1 MKTQYTMKAF
11 MCVAI
16 VLAFS
21 QFTCAQSLISR
32 TGHVRVQSTTRFL
45 DVVANNYQVAGSLD
59 MEGKKLEFT
68 CLTRS
73 FDFDLGVA
81 NQLFNSKK
89 FNVLD
94 YPKVEFKGKFTPLG
108 KIDLAKAGTYKAS
121 ISGLLKIGDME
132 RITETVG
139 TLTVDGAGNI
149 TGSADFDMPLQQISV
164 DKINRLMKQYIPS
177 VLNVDAGTLGVSNV
191 IKVNAKIP
199 YAKP

>member
-1 MKTQYTMKAF
+1 MKPL
-11 MCVAI
+11 MCMAI
-16 VLAFS
+16 CMAFS
-21 QFTCAQSLISR
+21 QLTCAQSLISR

-45 DVVANNYQVAGSLD
+45 DVVANNYQVAGLLD
-59 MEGKKLEFT
+59 MEARKLEFT
-68 CLTRS
+68 GLTRS

-94 YPKVEFKGKFTPLG
+94 YPKVEFKGKFAPLG

-177 VLNVDAGTLGVSNV
+177 VLNVEAGTLGVSNV

-199 YAKP
+199 YTKQ

>member
-1 MKTQYTMKAF
+1 MRALYCLLLLCALFHTVQ
-11 MCVAI
+11 
-16 VLAFS
+16 
-21 QFTCAQSLISR
+21 AQSLISR

-45 DVVANNYQVAGSLD
+45 DVVANNYQVAGLLD
-59 MEGKKLEFT
+59 LSNKNLEFT

-94 YPKVEFKGKFTPLG
+94 YPKVEFKGKFTPIG
-108 KIDLAKAGTYKAS
+108 KIDLSKAGTYKAT

-139 TLTVDGAGNI
+139 TLTVDGSGSI
-149 TGSADFDMPLQQISV
+149 TGTADFDMPLQQISV
-164 DKINRLMKQYIPS
+164 DKINRLMKQYIPA
-177 VLNVDAGTLGVSNV
+177 VLNIDAATLGVSSV

-199 YAKP
+199 YAKQ